1 MVTSSRYVTA
11 LEHIL
16 SVSCRYPVGIPLFI
30 LLFILQVSAPQGR
43 PRCLW

>member
-30 LLFILQVSAPQGR
+30 LLVSAPQGR